1 MKFNLVSVGDQQNL
15 TVLANGNLLVANEEH
30 PNWQA
35 IVKAVVIDGS
45 NDEDAVEQLFDVSR
59 AVATKFEKVSERVS
73 VANGRVY
80 LDGDEVHGSLSAQ
93 IVRFLEEGVDNWQP
107 LVKFLEK
114 VATNVNQHSREQ
126 LYEWLARHKF
136 AITDEGN
143 FVAYKGVN
151 ADLSSISRGPGI
163 VNGEAVAQVV
173 NPIGAV
179 VEIARSKVVHD
190 PAVGC
195 ASGLHAGTWEYASGF
210 ARGAVLEVHVDPR
223 DVVSVPTD
231 CDWAK
236 IRTCRY
242 TVVRQVNT
250 PTNSAYVAAEV
261 TDEDAPE
268 YDEFS
273 PNSDLIEFV
282 EWDNDSSGLYVC
294 LVNGSSYVYPDA
306 PYSVFLDWKNAES
319 AGRFFNQ
326 NVRGRYGEQHTW

>member
-80 LDGDEVHGSLSAQ
+80 LDGDEIHGSLSAQ
-93 IVRFLEEGVDNWQP
+93 IVRFLEEDLDDWKP

-126 LYEWLARHKF
+126 LYEWLARHQF

-143 FVAYKGVN
+143 FVAYKGVR
-151 ADLSSISRGPGI
+151 ADLSSISQGPGI
-163 VNGEAVAQVV
+163 VNGEAVAQVI

-190 PAVGC
+190 PGVGC
-195 ASGLHAGTWEYASGF
+195 ASGLHAGTWDYASSF
-210 ARGAVLEVHVDPR
+210 AQGAVLEVHVDPR

-231 CDWAK
+231 CNWAK

-242 TVVRQVNT
+242 TVVRKVDA
-250 PTNSAYVAAEV
+250 PTKSAYVAAEV
-261 TDEDAPE
+261 ADEEAPE
-268 YDEFS
+268 FDEFVPVS
-273 PNSDLIEFV
+273 NLIEFV
-282 EWDNDSSGLYVC
+282 EWDNENGLYVS
-294 LVNGSSYVYPDA
+294 LVHGSSYSYPEA
-306 PYSVFLDWKNAES
+306 PYSLFVEWEAAES

-326 NVRGRYGEQHTW
+326 NVRGKFGETSNW